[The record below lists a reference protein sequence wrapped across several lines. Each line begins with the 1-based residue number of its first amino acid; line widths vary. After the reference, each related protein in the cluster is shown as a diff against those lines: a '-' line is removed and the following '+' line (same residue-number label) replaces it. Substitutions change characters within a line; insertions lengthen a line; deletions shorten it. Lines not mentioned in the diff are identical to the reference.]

1 MHTTWSRAGLFQP
14 DSLKRV
20 LDFSPYFSNSG
31 LLRSMAGKGR
41 RKSVFLSILA
51 LIHPWLSFHVSLKI
65 CKREPSAK
73 AFSPKCEYSKT
84 NPGLTSL
91 VKKILGV
98 SAPGHLLKHGSKH
111 CPWVCV
117 CVCVYVYVCVSVNS
131 SWHWCKKQLQS
142 YEHKAGNY
150 CHQDR
155 PRRRNQALT
164 INWM

>member
-51 LIHPWLSFHVSLKI
+51 LIHPWLSFHISLKI
-65 CKREPSAK
+65 CKREPSAR
-73 AFSPKCEYSKT
+73 ALSPKCEYSKT

-111 CPWVCV
+111 CPCV
-117 CVCVYVYVCVSVNS
+117 CVCVYLYVCVSVNS
-131 SWHWCKKQLQS
+131 SWHWCKIQLQS
-142 YEHKAGNY
+142 CEHKAGNY
-150 CHQDR
+150 CHQDM